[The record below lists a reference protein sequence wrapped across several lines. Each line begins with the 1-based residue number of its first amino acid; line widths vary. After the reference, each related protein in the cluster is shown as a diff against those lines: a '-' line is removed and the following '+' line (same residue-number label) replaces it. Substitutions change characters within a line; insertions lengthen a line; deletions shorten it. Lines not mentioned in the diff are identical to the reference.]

1 MHLVVIP
8 FCISAVGNVR
18 TADFSTLLNVLT
30 SIPFLVLGVSGI
42 TSIGDWRGARR
53 LPFAAF
59 VLSLIPVGLG
69 SIFYHWS
76 PSTGHLLL
84 DRLPIS
90 ICLAA
95 FACAVVNEYFQT
107 SWGSV
112 LLLPAVLFSAV
123 SVLYWYFTAIEGR
136 ENLVPYAAVQGCAA
150 GFSALVVFTRPGRR
164 EGIAGLRWALAIY
177 AAARIIELFQQD
189 IYRTVGTDIG
199 HPMKHLLVC
208 LAAFLVVRTLG
219 DGGSRQPEAGIV
231 PLETAPPASPF
242 ASGQY

>member
-8 FCISAVGNVR
+8 FGISVVGNVR

-42 TSIGDWRGARR
+42 SSIGDWRIARR

-59 VLSLIPVGLG
+59 VLSLIPVGIG
-69 SIFYHWS
+69 SILYHWS

-95 FACAVVNEYFQT
+95 FACTVVNEYFQT
-107 SWGSV
+107 SLGSA
-112 LLLPAVLFSAV
+112 LLAPAVLFSAA
-123 SVLYWYFTAIEGR
+123 SVLYWYFTATNGR
-136 ENLVPYAAVQGCAA
+136 ENLVPYAAMQGCTA
-150 GFSALVVFTRPGRR
+150 GFSALIVFTRPDRT
-164 EGIAGLRWALAIY
+164 EGVAGLRWALAVY
-177 AAARIIELFQQD
+177 AVARIVEFFQQD
-189 IYRTVGTDIG
+189 IYRSVGTDIG

-208 LAAFLVVRTLG
+208 LAALLVIRSLG
-219 DGGSRQPEAGIV
+219 DGRSRQPEAGIV
-231 PLETAPPASPF
+231 S
-242 ASGQY
+242 